1 MMFKVFKKA
10 AKTFLLGSLIA
21 AGIFQTADAAKEKPE
36 VVWANDAYSMSISDA
51 DANADKKRSYS
62 LLSTGSK
69 EEQEKNRKQISDAIS
84 AKLQA
89 QGANLPFKVKTGTD
103 AGNTREQ
110 INEQFAGLEQGDIIQ
125 LVPLIVTDFAIDQ
138 AYTVNGKQYHKYI
151 IISALDI
158 AFCTDKDGVYTI
170 LGNIPLHFYTEVP
183 SGAASLEQMSEK
195 SREDLARIYANFTA
209 QQIEKELDFT
219 KYKKMI
225 EGLQDKAY
233 RVETYRVED
242 VTYTSKRCA
251 QNLGGNKLMQRICGN
266 IFTSDYAAHTGVIV
280 YPMILGDDKTS
291 WVLDAQ
297 TGMYSTSINSPSSGE
312 KKLVMPEKID
322 HKITLDVVGVG
333 SQEIKTKQTSDINY
347 FDLYKLRLLSTI
359 TGGKSIEVS
368 NEMVVEKLRDNT
380 NRNRIIKEDPEIFGS
395 LMIGATIQAAAEQA
409 GKKLKKK

>member
-1 MMFKVFKKA
+1 
-10 AKTFLLGSLIA
+10 
-21 AGIFQTADAAKEKPE
+21 
-36 VVWANDAYSMSISDA
+36 
-51 DANADKKRSYS
+51 
-62 LLSTGSK
+62 
-69 EEQEKNRKQISDAIS
+69 
-84 AKLQA
+84 
-89 QGANLPFKVKTGTD
+89 
-103 AGNTREQ
+103 
-110 INEQFAGLEQGDIIQ
+110 
-125 LVPLIVTDFAIDQ
+125 
-138 AYTVNGKQYHKYI
+138 
-151 IISALDI
+151 
-158 AFCTDKDGVYTI
+158 
-170 LGNIPLHFYTEVP
+170 
-183 SGAASLEQMSEK
+183 
-195 SREDLARIYANFTA
+195 
-209 QQIEKELDFT
+209 
-219 KYKKMI
+219 
-225 EGLQDKAY
+225 
-233 RVETYRVED
+233 
-242 VTYTSKRCA
+242 
-251 QNLGGNKLMQRICGN
+251 MQRICGN